1 MRVGDVV
8 SDRFLIERPI
18 GQGGMGSVYLA
29 MDRQTE
35 KSVAIKVLGLASDGA
50 IERFRREAQV
60 LSELR
65 HPGIVEYIAHGETD
79 GREPFLVMELL
90 EGEVLTQ
97 RLTRGELTVE
107 ESLCFIRRTAEALA
121 FAHSKGVIHRDVKPG
136 NLFLVGGDVERVKV
150 LDFGIARATYQAVG
164 VTQTGAMLGTVGY
177 MAPEQATGDRKLD
190 PRVDVFALGCVFFEC
205 LAGRPAFPG
214 EHAVAIFAKLL
225 VEEPPRLRHVRP
237 ELPDQLDDLTARML
251 SKEPARR
258 PPDAMS
264 VLREVDAFVLGGGS
278 MQSSR
283 APSSVVGGERRL
295 ASVIVVEEA
304 EAVTVVDAPIPKE
317 RHTEADRAAGTA
329 LEHGAELRRIG
340 RSTLLLTLQG
350 AGVASDHATRAAHL
364 AIDLSRTFPEA
375 RIAVGTGFAELYGQR
390 FIGPAIDRAVALLRA
405 GDPVRGVLLDEVTA
419 GLLGPHF
426 DVVEG
431 SGRHRLVAARQGA
444 TAPRTLLGRPTR
456 CVGRAKELGLLKAT
470 LDECIDERA
479 ARCVLVTAAAGMG
492 KSRLAREL
500 MDTVRAKEGLRILFA
515 RAAPVAANSVGN
527 VVSLLVRDATGSRE
541 ADPPKAQHARIREH
555 VSKLGLDA
563 PERIAQFLSEL
574 VGAPWEGKPT
584 EELDIARRNPDQ
596 MRHWLRRSC
605 QELLEGECARGPV
618 MIVLEDVHWADPPSI
633 AYVGGALRQLE
644 HAPLF
649 VLSLGRP
656 EARDCIAWPRT
667 QELSLPGISRRA
679 STELART
686 VLKADIGD
694 EAIERIVD
702 LAEGNAFFLEELIRS
717 IAMQAS
723 SLPETVLAMAQVR
736 LEQQDSTERK
746 ILRAASAFGDAFWEE
761 GVAAIMGEE
770 PPASV
775 RTALESLERREVVER
790 VESSKLA
797 GAREYHFRHSLLREA
812 AYASLTD
819 TDKQVGHSLAGPW
832 LEAHGERDPLVL
844 ANHFE
849 RAGNLDR
856 AAFYLGIAADR
867 AKRLYDLKHA
877 AALYMQAYAT
887 MEKLSETPE
896 RKLVSVDLAIGI
908 AEVSYYS
915 PSERNRERL
924 QRALAITEEAIDPDR
939 KARVLNELG
948 RASYGLGR
956 HQEAVKC
963 FEEFMQLTEGTE
975 DGLTGALPCR
985 VLGNVNIFLGRFE
998 RAKDFLERGVTLL
1011 RNNRESGDEL
1021 SYMLGMYG
1029 GVHIYLGYFRRAEEL
1044 TLESIAVARKIGHRT
1059 RISQGQIYLGI
1070 VYAIQ
1075 GEWQKARASLEHGL
1089 EWARTDDN
1097 VIGTGTGTSF
1107 LGLTYLAEGDAR
1119 RAVELIQFARDYIG
1133 RTGGT
1138 WTFSMIG
1145 AHLAEALLGNGDA
1158 AAALAVVR
1166 ETLPV
1171 LEAGE
1176 RWGQSCLELAAGR
1189 VKARLGDGDG
1199 ARESF
1204 ERALSTAELQESPTF
1219 AAKALLGTGAFMLR
1233 SGRTEEGTSAVAR
1246 ALSSFEELGMP
1257 WYAGRA
1263 QALLG
1268 GTLDESPCP

>member
-1 MRVGDVV
+1 
-8 SDRFLIERPI
+8 
-18 GQGGMGSVYLA
+18 
-29 MDRQTE
+29 
-35 KSVAIKVLGLASDGA
+35 
-50 IERFRREAQV
+50 
-60 LSELR
+60 
-65 HPGIVEYIAHGETD
+65 
-79 GREPFLVMELL
+79 
-90 EGEVLTQ
+90 
-97 RLTRGELTVE
+97 
-107 ESLCFIRRTAEALA
+107 
-121 FAHSKGVIHRDVKPG
+121 
-136 NLFLVGGDVERVKV
+136 
-150 LDFGIARATYQAVG
+150 
-164 VTQTGAMLGTVGY
+164 
-177 MAPEQATGDRKLD
+177 MAPEQATGDRNLD
-190 PRVDVFALGCVFFEC
+190 PRVDVFALGCVLFEC
-205 LAGRPAFPG
+205 LAGRPAFAG

-237 ELPDQLDDLTARML
+237 DLPAELDDLTARML
-251 SKEPARR
+251 SKDPKRR
-258 PPDAMS
+258 PPDAVS
-264 VLREVDAFVLGGGS
+264 VLREVDTFLLGGGS
-278 MQSSR
+278 IPSSSV
-283 APSSVVGGERRL
+283 PSSVGGGERRL

-304 EAVTVVDAPIPKE
+304 EPVTLVDAPVPNE
-317 RHTEADRAAGTA
+317 RHTEIDRAAGTA

-364 AIDLSRTFPEA
+364 AIDLSRAFPEA
-375 RIAVGTGFAELYGQR
+375 RIAVGTGFAELYEQR

-405 GDPVRGVLLDEVTA
+405 DDPVRGVLLDEVTA
-419 GLLGPHF
+419 GLLGAHF
-426 DVVEG
+426 DVVEV

-444 TAPRTLLGRPTR
+444 AAPRTLLGRPTR
-456 CVGRAKELGLLKAT
+456 CVGRDKELGLLKAT

-500 MDTVRAKEGLRILFA
+500 MDAVRGRENLRILFA

-527 VVSLLVRDATGSRE
+527 VVSLLVRDATSARE
-541 ADPPKAQHARIREH
+541 ADPPAAQHARIREH
-555 VSKLGLDA
+555 VSKLELDE
-563 PERIAQFLSEL
+563 PLRVSEFLSEL
-574 VGAPWEGKPT
+574 VGVPWDGKPT
-584 EELDIARRNPDQ
+584 EELELARRNPDQ
-596 MRHWLRRSC
+596 MRHWLRRCC

-618 MIVLEDVHWADPPSI
+618 MMVLEDVHWADPPSI

-649 VLSLGRP
+649 VVALGRP
-656 EARDCIAWPRT
+656 EAREHIVWPRA
-667 QELSLPGISRRA
+667 QELSLPGLGRRA
-679 STELART
+679 STELARA
-686 VLKADIGD
+686 VLKADVGD

-717 IAMQAS
+717 VAMRAS

-736 LEQQDSTERK
+736 LEQQESTERK

-761 GVAAIMGEE
+761 GVAAVIGEE
-770 PPASV
+770 PRESV
-775 RTALESLERREVVER
+775 RAALEALERREVVER
-790 VESSKLA
+790 AESSKLA
-797 GAREYHFRHSLLREA
+797 GEREYHFRHSLLREA

-819 TDKQVGHSLAGPW
+819 NDKQIGHSLAGPW
-832 LEAHGERDPLVL
+832 LEAHGEKDPLVL

-856 AAFYLGIAADR
+856 ASYYLGVAADR
-867 AKRLYDLKHA
+867 AKRLYDLKHS
-877 AALYMQAYAT
+877 AALYVRAYET
-887 MEKLSETPE
+887 LESLQETPE
-896 RKLVSVDLAIGI
+896 RRLVSVDLAVGI

-915 PSERNRERL
+915 PSEKNRERL

-948 RASYGLGR
+948 RANYGLGR

-963 FEEFMQLTEGTE
+963 FEEFMLLTEGTE

-1011 RNNRESGDEL
+1011 RNNRDGGDEL

-1029 GVHIYLGYFRRAEEL
+1029 GVHIYLGHFPRAEEL
-1044 TLESIAVARKIGHRT
+1044 TLESITVARKIGHKT
-1059 RISQGQIYLGI
+1059 RIAQGQIYLGI

-1075 GEWQKARASLEHGL
+1075 GEWQKARSTLERGL
-1089 EWARTDDN
+1089 EVARTDDN

-1119 RAVELIQFARDYIG
+1119 RAVELIRFARDYIA

-1145 AHLAEALLGNGDA
+1145 AHLAEALLGSGDA
-1158 AAALAVVR
+1158 TAALDVVR

-1189 VKARLGDGDG
+1189 IKARLGDAAG
-1199 ARESF
+1199 ALDSF
-1204 ERALSTAELQESPTF
+1204 EKALSTAELQESPTF
-1219 AAKALLGTGAFMLR
+1219 AAKALLGTGAFMLG
-1233 SGRTEEGTSAVAR
+1233 SGRTADGRSAVER
-1246 ALSSFEELGMP
+1246 ALTSFEELGMP

-1263 QALLG
+1263 RELLG
-1268 GTLDESPCP
+1268 GTLGETPCP